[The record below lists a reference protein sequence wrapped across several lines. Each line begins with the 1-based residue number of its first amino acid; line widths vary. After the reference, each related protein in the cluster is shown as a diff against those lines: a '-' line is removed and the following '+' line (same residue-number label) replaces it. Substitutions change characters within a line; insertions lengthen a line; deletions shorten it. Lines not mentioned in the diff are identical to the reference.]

1 MTASTTTDRQPRRT
15 PHPLTDEQ
23 IAAYHRDGYHIA
35 RGLWSAD
42 EVAACRE
49 AFDALAKRGE
59 PIPFPHDPDHR
70 AWDPEPGS
78 DDPLRRYPRVMHP
91 HFFMDLA
98 MRMMLDRRIEAVLT
112 ALIEEQPLATQS
124 MYYFKPPGGK
134 GQALHQDNY
143 YLKVRPKTCIAAW
156 TAIDRSY
163 PENGGL
169 YICPGTHTLEI
180 QCPELANPDESFTTD
195 FVRPPQGIEP
205 VPAVLEPGD
214 VLFFNGCVVH
224 GSRPNTSGGWRRS
237 FICHYMPASAT
248 HISDSYAVYDFAGNR
263 IARQRAPGGG
273 PCGKR
278 FGDHGMMA
286 RTFAEAA
293 ALGLEPVE
301 AGSIPG

>member
-1 MTASTTTDRQPRRT
+1 MTASTTTDRQPRRI

-180 QCPELANPDESFTTD
+180 QCPELPTRMRASPPTLSGPRKASNRSPPSSNPATCCSSTAASSTG
-195 FVRPPQGIEP
+195 PAPTLP
-205 VPAVLEPGD
+205 VTGVAV
-214 VLFFNGCVVH
+214 
-224 GSRPNTSGGWRRS
+224 S
-237 FICHYMPASAT
+237 SAT
-248 HISDSYAVYDFAGNR
+248 TCPPPRRTSPTATRCTTSPATASPGSARPAAG
-263 IARQRAPGGG
+263 RA
-273 PCGKR
+273 
-278 FGDHGMMA
+278 A
-286 RTFAEAA
+286 NVSATTA
-293 ALGLEPVE
+293 
-301 AGSIPG
+301 

>member
-1 MTASTTTDRQPRRT
+1 MPARSEHPR
-15 PHPLTDEQ
+15 LSAAAL
-23 IAAYHRDGYHIA
+23 AAYHADGYHIA

-42 EVAACRE
+42 EVAACRD
-49 AFDALAKRGE
+49 AFESIAQRGE
-59 PIPFPHDPDHR
+59 PVAFPHDPGKL
-70 AWDPEPGS
+70 AWEPDTAS
-78 DDPLRRYPRVMHP
+78 VDPLRRYPRIMHP
-91 HFFMDLA
+91 HFFLPRAMD
-98 MRMMLDRRIEAVLT
+98 MMLDRRIEAVLGQLLGEP
-112 ALIEEQPLATQS
+112 ALATQS

-143 YLKVRPKTCIAAW
+143 YLKVRPSTCIAAW

-169 YICPGTHTLEI
+169 YVCPGTHTLDI

-195 FVRPPQGIEP
+195 FVRPPQGTEP

-224 GSRPNTSGGWRRS
+224 GSRPNTSADWRRS
-237 FICHYMPASAT
+237 FICHYMPASST
-248 HISDSYAVYDFAGNR
+248 HISDFYAVYGFAGNR
-263 IARQRAPGGG
+263 IAKQQSPGGG
-273 PCGKR
+273 PCGTK
-278 FGDHGMMA
+278 FGSHGMMA
-286 RTFAEAA
+286 RTFAQAR